1 MNNDQDVAVDEAAEL
16 IWNYLRVDDA
26 LAPADSIVI
35 FGGNDI
41 RVAEWGATLFLRGF
55 APLVV
60 CCGAYGKGT
69 ADWTTPEAEV
79 FREVCETKGVPPD
92 KILIEN
98 RSTNTGENIAFVRQL
113 LQGRGIV
120 PTDIIAVH
128 KPYGGRRILAT
139 LQNQW
144 PEVTPIVTSP
154 PIGFRDYPTERI
166 SERHLI
172 SRMVGEMQRLQTYA
186 VRGHVVAQEVPDNV
200 LRAYEMLRDRGYT
213 DWMVDTK

>member
-1 MNNDQDVAVDEAAEL
+1 MNEDRDVSVDDAAEL

-41 RVAEWGATLFLRGF
+41 RVADWGATIFLSGL

-69 ADWTTPEAEV
+69 ADWTTPEAEA
-79 FREVCETKGVPPD
+79 FREACETMGVPPD
-92 KILIEN
+92 KILIEC

-113 LQGRGIV
+113 LQERGIV
-120 PTDIIAVH
+120 QADIVAVH
-128 KPYGGRRILAT
+128 KPYAGRRILAT
-139 LQNQW
+139 LQKQW

-172 SRMVGEMQRLQTYA
+172 SRMVGEVQRLQTYA
-186 VRGHVVAQEVPDNV
+186 VKWHVVA
-200 LRAYEMLRDRGYT
+200 
-213 DWMVDTK
+213 

>member
-1 MNNDQDVAVDEAAEL
+1 MNDQVALYDAAQR

-26 LAPADSIVI
+26 LLPADCIVV

-41 RVAEWGATLFLRGF
+41 RVAEWGATIFLRGL

-69 ADWTTPEAEV
+69 AHWTRPEAET
-79 FREVCETKGVPPD
+79 FREACETKGVPPD
-92 KILIEN
+92 TILIES
-98 RSTNTGENIAFVRQL
+98 RSTNTGENITFVRQL
-113 LQGRGIV
+113 LQERGIV
-120 PTDIIAVH
+120 PTGILAVH

-139 LQNQW
+139 LQKQW

-154 PIGFRDYPTERI
+154 PIGFFEYPTEFI
-166 SERHLI
+166 SEGHLI
-172 SRMVGEMQRLQTYA
+172 SRMVGEVQRLQTYA
-186 VRGHVVAQEVPDNV
+186 VKGHMVAQEVPDDV
-200 LRAYEMLRDRGYT
+200 LRAYEMLRDLGYT

>member
-1 MNNDQDVAVDEAAEL
+1 MNEQVSFYDAAQL
-16 IWNYLRVDDA
+16 IWNYLRVDDT
-26 LAPADSIVI
+26 LVPADCIVI
-35 FGGNDI
+35 FGGNDV
-41 RVAEWGATLFLRGF
+41 RVAEWGATIFLRGV

-79 FREVCETKGVPPD
+79 FRDACENMGVPPD

-113 LQGRGIV
+113 LQERGIV
-120 PTDIIAVH
+120 PTDIAAVH

-139 LQNQW
+139 IQKQW
-144 PEVTPIVTSP
+144 PEVRPIVTSP
-154 PIGFRDYPTERI
+154 PIGFHDYPTARI

-172 SRMVGEMQRLQTYA
+172 SRMVGEVQRLQTYA
-186 VRGHVVAQEVPDNV
+186 AKGHVVAQEIPEDV
-200 LRAYEMLRDRGYT
+200 LRAYEMLRDGGYT

>member
-1 MNNDQDVAVDEAAEL
+1 MDDQASLYDDAQR

-35 FGGNDI
+35 FGGNDT
-41 RVAEWGATLFLRGF
+41 RVAEWGATVFLRGL
-55 APLVV
+55 APIIV

-69 ADWTTPEAEV
+69 ADWTTPEAEA

-92 KILIEN
+92 KILIES

-113 LQGRGIV
+113 LQERGIV
-120 PTDIIAVH
+120 QTRIVAVH

-139 LQNQW
+139 LQKQW
-144 PEVTPIVTSP
+144 PDVTPIVTSP
-154 PIGFRDYPTERI
+154 PIGFRDYPTEQI

-172 SRMVGEMQRLQTYA
+172 SRMVGEVQRLLTYA
-186 VRGHVVAQEVPDNV
+186 AKGHVVAQEVPDEV
-200 LRAYEMLRDRGYT
+200 LQAYEMLRDRGYT